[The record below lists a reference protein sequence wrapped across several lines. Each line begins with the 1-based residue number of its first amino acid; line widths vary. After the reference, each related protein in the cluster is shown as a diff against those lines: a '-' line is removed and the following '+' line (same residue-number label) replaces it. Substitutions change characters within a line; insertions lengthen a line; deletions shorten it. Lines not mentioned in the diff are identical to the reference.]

1 MDEIVF
7 NNNIV
12 KSFIEIIIWLF
23 LAVVYFQFLLPYYL
37 TTIVNDDLIDNSNNF
52 VTNETLL
59 FDKIN
64 YTNNNIY
71 IEI

>member
-23 LAVVYFQFLLPYYL
+23 LALIYFQFLLPYYL
-37 TTIVNDDLIDNSNNF
+37 STIFNDDSINNSNNF
-52 VTNETLL
+52 VTNETLVY
-59 FDKIN
+59 DKIN

-71 IEI
+71 IQI

>member
-23 LAVVYFQFLLPYYL
+23 LAVIYFQFLLPYYL

>member
-12 KSFIEIIIWLF
+12 KFFIEIIIWLF
-23 LAVVYFQFLLPYYL
+23 LAVIYFQFLLPYYL
-37 TTIVNDDLIDNSNNF
+37 TTIVNDDLINNSNNF
-52 VTNETLL
+52 VTNETLI